1 MSKFVLTAQLQLQA
15 PTNVAQVAKQIQNQL
30 SNVSVN
36 IQAKGAAQT
45 TRQVQN
51 FTKAVQQAD
60 SAAFKLGKTFT
71 TSLKRFAAF
80 SVATRAVSLFTQG
93 IGGALDE
100 AIKFERELIKVAQ
113 VTGKTVAQLSGLTN
127 EIKKLSTNL
136 GVSSSELLNVS
147 RALSQAGFSARE
159 TKVALDALAKSSLAP
174 TFEDMAK
181 TAEGAIAIFN
191 QFGKGA
197 AALEAQLGAINA
209 VAGQFAVEAGD
220 LISVIRRTG
229 GVFKAA
235 GGDLNELIALFTS
248 VRATTRE
255 SAESIATGLRTIFTR
270 IQRPRTIKF
279 LEGLGVSLTDLE
291 GKFVGPFEAIKR
303 LSEALGNLEAGD
315 LRFVRIAEELGGFR
329 QIGKVIPLLNQFG
342 VAQEAYNTALG
353 GANSLTKDAETAQQ
367 SLAVQLQKLREQ
379 WLSTVRSITEST
391 GFKIAVEAAMS
402 LASAV
407 LNIADALKSVLPLL
421 AAFGAFKIAKG
432 MGGFL
437 AGAKAGAG
445 AAVPKFASGGL
456 VPGSGSRD
464 TVPAMLTPGEFVIRK
479 SSVQKMGA
487 KNLQNMNA
495 KGFAKGGPV
504 ITLKDNVVGGFFLEP
519 DKGTDRDGSVTSYT
533 PAKKGSVLNNNS
545 AIQALRDIGGI
556 KAPELK
562 TSKVGALGNLT
573 AQQQHAQIP
582 GFTITQGQAKK
593 LKTRSIG
600 TNEKLVNS
608 PSASKNP
615 GQINDTVLE
624 KYAKGNNL
632 TKAQAK
638 KQLQDKIDNLDLKPT
653 EELQEL
659 PVTISAA
666 MKGMIL
672 GSGDSGVSASVAKTI
687 KKSASDGLRQAIS
700 DTMADSV
707 VQGLSGDGPLSVDT
721 AAAKEAIEKNLLAT
735 NSDAIASVA
744 GFVQEGLINN
754 ITGAPVGGGQ
764 TPFDFPNIDE
774 AARTRLELLYG
785 EVAAGVKAADAKP
798 KADSKNYK
806 AIADKFAA
814 SLNKQGWER
823 FANKE
828 FIKKVDSSKKFARG
842 GPAPSDTVPAMLTPG
857 EFVISKKA
865 AQSIGPANL
874 DRMNKKGVQGFAKGG
889 PVGRVQKFALGGGA
903 GQGMGMFMALSAV
916 LPAVQ
921 AGFEGI
927 AGESQEVEEG
937 FAALKFGMNAGMATF
952 AILFAALAMI
962 KSNFDKVKKGLE
974 GVEKS
979 SDGVT
984 SAEAG
989 LNATAEEAT
998 KSVAALNAAADTAA
1012 NNLKETE
1019 AGELE
1024 VDASSISVASIDNF
1038 NLQNELTIQAQNVV
1052 LHGDKVS
1059 DMGGADAA
1067 SANAPVSDPAIEK
1080 EIKSKERSTS
1090 IRKGKL
1096 EKIGTTLT
1104 KDESTKIGQSFA
1116 REDEIKSKIEEQ
1128 EARIKPTTGPE
1139 GIELVPTAQVE
1150 GDAKGNIEVLKA
1162 ELEAEKDIRRKLR
1175 EEIKEHNKVIAE
1187 NEARVEELTAAQ
1199 AEAAQTTQNAAKTTT
1214 GGGGGGGRP
1223 PRRAGVSFKGMDN
1236 SGAGMMQ
1243 KADALGRALM
1253 KLGATA
1259 EQSNKLQGRFAN
1271 ALAGGATNAEALN
1284 AALHDVSVDGVP
1296 LVVTDLKDL
1305 AEAAQGAAQ
1314 ATSDAADG
1322 DLTLAPLDDA
1332 AVNRNVA
1339 GTNPDLLPI
1348 LDNAPK
1354 VLSADEME
1362 VAARQHRVEQLN
1374 LDKIR
1379 LTSPSAHGA
1388 GGVSEGDKERYQEHK
1403 KRRKKREKIAR
1414 RYVEGDDGGRRA
1426 RVTQMKKTE
1435 KEMAR
1440 RIKASAKGIKRVNKQ
1455 RKKEEK
1461 AIAKLQKKINSSA
1474 NGIEKESKGI
1484 VAAIKGLGKKIRES
1498 KFGQSRTGKFLTGG
1512 TSFNRLGGMAAGLGG
1527 AAVGM
1532 MSAVQNYQSQQFD
1545 KAVESGDPADLI
1557 TARGMV
1563 EGNVDHELL
1572 TSRISD
1578 TLAGAAAGAA
1588 AGSFFGPIGM
1598 AIGGAIG
1605 GAGGFFKDEIMSALG
1620 IGPSRE
1626 ERLQKKINEKNAMIA
1641 ETNLDK
1647 NILPSLKKSME
1658 KFQSTGS
1665 EQQFDSIIKD
1675 FDSAREEIKTI
1686 AKSDKG
1692 RAEEREKQLEG
1703 EAKVLAGSIGST
1715 ASSQAELNKR
1725 ILELSKKFP
1734 ELAEELENTAKT
1746 AFILAE
1752 ANRAQIKLQADILK
1766 VSSVFRAA
1774 SLGVG
1779 NFLDSLQTGANTW
1792 NATVNTLKEAQ
1803 QNIALG
1809 ENAGAAVQEARD
1821 RVRDQF
1827 KAAGA
1832 GDSEAAQAADRQFD
1846 LLEQASNFS
1855 SSLPTVLKNTTFER
1869 GATDEAAKTQI
1880 KESLLGAAGVD
1891 ENSELGAVIA
1901 GRVEKLAPEQLAAIR
1916 SGDLD
1921 LSEVFSDLQGQVAKL
1936 GSGALAAAEAL
1947 QAHEN
1952 TIIKLT
1958 AARIKAEQNLIATQ
1972 KQAVDLQ
1979 LEAAQIAAKFGGA
1992 SVTAEQRRNAAI
2004 EKFNLTAGRV
2014 GAGALTTGTGA
2025 DIRSASGNLTGQ
2037 FAALEMRANRPG
2049 GFAGAEGLD
2058 ADKRSE
2064 ILRAQGE
2071 LVNVT
2076 KALIEA
2082 DKQELDIIKKKNAL
2096 EKESLDKLIGGDTA
2110 GFVQGMAANAATS
2123 LIASGDAS
2131 GLSGDVLSQA
2141 LQNIRKQREAGVT
2154 DIDGIDIRTVE
2165 QRAAQAALAARGVT
2179 DPRAAAMV
2187 AGQTREEEEIEARI
2201 RERAGALGA
2210 IGENMVDMAQMQVQT
2225 AQMTIQQANIK
2236 FREGLNEASNNIEG
2250 GAMALAR
2257 GGMVYASRGMFV
2269 PRGTDTVPAMLTPG
2283 EFVVNRASVNRGNNL
2298 QILRAI
2304 NNGNQAAAPAAG
2316 SAATM
2321 NQGGQVGYY
2330 NNGGL
2335 AAGGMDASIL
2345 EGLNAFNTAFAQ
2357 NISNLQNTR
2366 FQIKLD
2372 TTNVVVTLNGG
2383 SFLNSMK
2390 EEVKSELL
2398 AEVGN
2403 QISNLKFNN
2412 AGEAKVSNKVL
2423 DQ

>member
-1 MSKFVLTAQLQLQA
+1 
-15 PTNVAQVAKQIQNQL
+15 
-30 SNVSVN
+30 
-36 IQAKGAAQT
+36 
-45 TRQVQN
+45 
-51 FTKAVQQAD
+51 
-60 SAAFKLGKTFT
+60 
-71 TSLKRFAAF
+71 
-80 SVATRAVSLFTQG
+80 
-93 IGGALDE
+93 
-100 AIKFERELIKVAQ
+100 
-113 VTGKTVAQLSGLTN
+113 
-127 EIKKLSTNL
+127 
-136 GVSSSELLNVS
+136 
-147 RALSQAGFSARE
+147 
-159 TKVALDALAKSSLAP
+159 
-174 TFEDMAK
+174 
-181 TAEGAIAIFN
+181 
-191 QFGKGA
+191 
-197 AALEAQLGAINA
+197 
-209 VAGQFAVEAGD
+209 
-220 LISVIRRTG
+220 
-229 GVFKAA
+229 
-235 GGDLNELIALFTS
+235 
-248 VRATTRE
+248 
-255 SAESIATGLRTIFTR
+255 
-270 IQRPRTIKF
+270 
-279 LEGLGVSLTDLE
+279 
-291 GKFVGPFEAIKR
+291 
-303 LSEALGNLEAGD
+303 
-315 LRFVRIAEELGGFR
+315 
-329 QIGKVIPLLNQFG
+329 
-342 VAQEAYNTALG
+342 
-353 GANSLTKDAETAQQ
+353 
-367 SLAVQLQKLREQ
+367 
-379 WLSTVRSITEST
+379 
-391 GFKIAVEAAMS
+391 
-402 LASAV
+402 
-407 LNIADALKSVLPLL
+407 
-421 AAFGAFKIAKG
+421 
-432 MGGFL
+432 
-437 AGAKAGAG
+437 
-445 AAVPKFASGGL
+445 
-456 VPGSGSRD
+456 
-464 TVPAMLTPGEFVIRK
+464 
-479 SSVQKMGA
+479 MGA
-487 KNLQNMNA
+487 KNLQNINA
-495 KGFAKGGPV
+495 KGYAKGGPV

-519 DKGTDRDGSVTSYT
+519 ESGTDRDGSVTSYT
-533 PAKKGSVLNNNS
+533 PAKKGSILKNGA

-556 KAPELK
+556 KAPQLK
-562 TSKVGALGNLT
+562 TSKVASLGNLDPKK
-573 AQQQHAQIP
+573 QHELLP
-582 GFTITQGQAKK
+582 GYTISQGQAKR
-593 LKTRSIG
+593 LKTKSVQKNQR
-600 TNEKLVNS
+600 LVYS
-608 PSASKNP
+608 PSHPKNP
-615 GQINDTVLE
+615 GQINEDVL
-624 KYAKGNNL
+624 KQYAKANNVSL
-632 TKAQAK
+632 AEAK
-638 KQLQDKIDNLDLKPT
+638 TQLQARINKLDMQAS
-653 EELQEL
+653 EEIQEL

-672 GSGDSGVSASVAKTI
+672 GSGDSEVSASVAKTI

-735 NSDAIASVA
+735 DSDAVASVA

-785 EVAAGVKAADAKP
+785 QVAAGVKAADAKP

-806 AIADKFAA
+806 AIADKFAS
-814 SLNKQGWER
+814 SLNKKGWER
-823 FANKE
+823 FADKE
-828 FIKKVDSSKKFARG
+828 FIKKVDSTKKFAKG

-903 GQGMGMFMALSAV
+903 GKGMGMFMALSAV

-937 FAALKFGMNAGMATF
+937 FTALKFGMNAGMATF

-1067 SANAPVSDPAIEK
+1067 SASAPVSDPAIEN

-1090 IRKGKL
+1090 IRKGKID
-1096 EKIGTTLT
+1096 KIGTARTR
-1104 KDESTKIGQSFA
+1104 DESTEYGQSNLRTDA
-1116 REDEIKSKIEEQ
+1116 IKEKIKEQ
-1128 EARIKPTTGPE
+1128 EDRLKPTTGPGGE
-1139 GIELVPTAQVE
+1139 ELVPTAQVE
-1150 GDAKGNIEVLKA
+1150 GDAKGNIQVLKKQ
-1162 ELEAEKDIRRKLR
+1162 LEAEVEVRRKL
-1175 EEIKEHNKVIAE
+1175 KDKVAEHNKVIAE
-1187 NEARVEELTAAQ
+1187 NETRVEELTAAQ

-1214 GGGGGGGRP
+1214 GGGGGGGGGRP
-1223 PRRAGVSFKGMDN
+1223 PRGAVGVSFKGMDN

-1243 KADALGRALM
+1243 KADALGQALM

-1354 VLSADEME
+1354 VLSADETE
-1362 VAARQHRVEQLN
+1362 LSARQQRVEQLN

-1379 LTSPSAHGA
+1379 LTGPSALGA
-1388 GGVSEGDKERYQEHK
+1388 GGVSEGDKERYQEFR
-1403 KRRKKREKIAR
+1403 KRRKKREKIAS
-1414 RYVEGDDGGRRA
+1414 RYVRGDDGGRRA
-1426 RVTQMKKTE
+1426 RVTEMKKTE

-1512 TSFNRLGGMAAGLGG
+1512 FTNPGRTLKNIGGMIPGLGG
-1527 AAVGM
+1527 AAVGL
-1532 MSAVQNYQSQQFD
+1532 MSAAQNYQSQQFD

-1563 EGNVDHELL
+1563 EGNVNMEMATGRL
-1572 TSRISD
+1572 SD

-1626 ERLQKKINEKNAMIA
+1626 EKRQKKINEKNARIA

-1703 EAKVLAGSIGST
+1703 QAKVLAGTIGST
-1715 ASSQAELNKR
+1715 ASGQAELNKR

-1869 GATDEAAKTQI
+1869 KATDEAAKTQI
-1880 KESLLGAAGVD
+1880 KESLLAAAGVD